1 MVKPKPVEA
10 FVNVKIADA
19 AGCINPNFIGAK
31 PHTFSITLSLALQ
44 HGLAIETIRHA
55 VLRDARGE
63 PLSLI
68 GAVDDELA
76 EEQP

>member
-1 MVKPKPVEA
+1 MSKRNKGRFEPRPDDFFATPLKAVLPLIPYLRASGIKSFAEPR
-10 FVNVKIADA
+10 
-19 AGCINPNFIGAK
+19 AGV
-31 PHTFSITLSLALQ
+31 
-44 HGLAIETIRHA
+44 AIETIRHA

-63 PLSLI
+63 PLLLI